1 MSLLKVNNP
10 RSLLIN
16 AETGDSL
23 KNVVTIRNNKNEN
36 RKVIIVKPPDPP
48 TTPPEQ
54 KLIVSKNKEEER
66 KNVITEPSFQIDD
79 DLQMPSEIFD
89 CNFLED
95 KDEVKEIP
103 GEFYFETDHEALRG
117 NPDYHKL
124 LKIYAV
130 LQAKKIQAVQDV
142 EHLLGAREIA
152 MKHPQKFLKKFNEQM
167 SQLPVNQDIPN
178 VPTIDWDKYKI
189 PSVSHVVQKP
199 ETRYKGTFHTMGAP
213 SKRQEIEKEKVDGI
227 LDCKVERNARGQF
240 LVRGR
245 IFDAS
250 KPQTFNQPWTP
261 EEQRRLEELL
271 EEYPSEEV
279 EMERWKKI
287 ATCLGNRTSIQ
298 VQSRVQKYFQKL
310 QKAGLPIPGRY
321 KKLNPTSGLARTKRP
336 SIRGKYSN
344 SLIGSRNST
353 FFPDMKPT
361 VKMTDED
368 EREADESVLSA
379 ETSSSSGLGKEE
391 KPSKYRLIDATKYY
405 IVEED
410 VSDDEDIDPKH
421 YQTPTYQRLK
431 WLKRIRREKEME
443 LREGPSSS
451 SLFVHTG
458 YKCDGCG
465 QEPIKG
471 GRFTCQECDSDQNQP
486 NSGIDLCLECAP
498 KGLVFED
505 KPSHSSAHNLR
516 PVRKKLTELPTAT
529 ADLDYLFQNNYLD
542 SNFVN
547 KSW

>member
-10 RSLLIN
+10 RSLLIKAEN
-16 AETGDSL
+16 ADSP
-23 KNVVTIRNNKNEN
+23 KKIVTIRNNKNEN
-36 RKVIIVKPPDPP
+36 KKIIIVKPEPP
-48 TTPPEQ
+48 TPPEQ
-54 KLIVSKNKEEER
+54 KRSKILSKKFTEE
-66 KNVITEPSFQIDD
+66 ITSIKVEPSPDIDD
-79 DLQMPSEIFD
+79 DLKMPSEIFD
-89 CNFLED
+89 CNFVEE
-95 KDEVKEIP
+95 KNEVNEIP

-124 LKIYAV
+124 LRTYAL

-142 EHLLGAREIA
+142 EKLLGAREIA
-152 MKHPQKFLKKFNEQM
+152 LKYPLKFLQKFNDQI
-167 SQLPVNQDIPN
+167 SSLPVHQDIPN
-178 VPTIDWDKYKI
+178 VPIVDWDKYKI

-199 ETRYKGTFHTMGAP
+199 ETRYKGAP
-213 SKRQEIEKEKVDGI
+213 PKKQEIEKEKVEGL
-227 LDCKVERNARGQF
+227 LDCKVERNAKGQF

-245 IFDAS
+245 VFDAS

-271 EEYPSEEV
+271 EEYPSEEI

-321 KKLNPTSGLARTKRP
+321 KRNAPASHSLARPKKP
-336 SIRGKYSN
+336 SMRGKYSN

-391 KPSKYRLIDATKYY
+391 KPAKYRLIDTAKYY

-410 VSDDEDIDPKH
+410 VSDDEDIDSKH
-421 YQTPTYQRLK
+421 YLTPSYQRLK
-431 WLKRIRREKEME
+431 WLKRIRREKELE
-443 LREGPSSS
+443 LREGSSS
-451 SLFVHTG
+451 STLFVHTG

-471 GRFTCQECDSDQNQP
+471 GRFTCLECDKDQSQI
-486 NSGIDLCLECAP
+486 SGGIDFCLECAP
-498 KGLVFED
+498 KGLVSDE
-505 KPSHSSAHNLR
+505 KPSHTSNHNLR
-516 PVRKKLTELPTAT
+516 PVRKKMTELPTAT

-547 KSW
+547 